1 MTDAAIQ
8 PTIRCKPG
16 DIAPYVLLPGD
27 PERARW
33 ISTFF
38 DDARE
43 VGRNREYWTYT
54 GNVQGVPISVM
65 STGIGCPGAAMGI
78 EELIKL
84 GAHTLIRVGTCG
96 YLQEDVHPGDLVI
109 ATGAVRDDGLSKELV
124 PPQYPAVSDLDVTL
138 ALRKA
143 AQASG
148 HPFHVGLYRTGDAFY
163 GLDSEATFGVWKRAG
178 VKIFE
183 QEAAALFTIASLRG
197 VRAGAIVAVD
207 GPAGSAHAISYKII
221 DRSLFQ
227 KAVEMEIRIAI
238 QAIVALAKGIND

>member
-1 MTDAAIQ
+1 MEQQQLQ
-8 PTIRCKPG
+8 PTIRCKIG
-16 DIAPYVLLPGD
+16 DIAPNVLLPGD

-38 DDARE
+38 DESRE

-54 GNVQGVPISVM
+54 GTVKGVPITVM

-84 GAHTLIRVGTCG
+84 GAKNLIRVGTCG
-96 YLQEDVHPGDLVI
+96 SIQEDILPGDLVI
-109 ATGAVRDDGLSKELV
+109 ATGSVRDEGLSKELV
-124 PPQYPAVSDLDVTL
+124 PLQYPAVSDIDVTL

-143 AQASG
+143 AKESG
-148 HPFHVGLYRTGDAFY
+148 HRYHVGLYRTGDAFY
-163 GLDSEATFGVWKRAG
+163 GLDVEATFGVWKRAG

-183 QEAAALFTIASLRG
+183 MEAAALFTIASLRG

-207 GPAGSAHAISYKII
+207 GPAAAAEAIAYEVI
-221 DRSLFQ
+221 DRSRFQ
-227 KAVEMEIRIAI
+227 DAVEAEIRIAI
-238 QAIVALAKGIND
+238 QALIELSVIE